1 MSQPIRLG
9 VRENWAQFS
18 LLVLVNAFVGAMVG
32 MERSILPA
40 IAEAD
45 FHLAARTAILS
56 FIVVFGVTKALTNY
70 FAGRWSD
77 RFGRKRVLVA
87 GWLVAAPVP
96 FLLMWAPSWSWILA
110 ANVLLGV
117 SQGLTWSTAVI
128 MKIDLAGPESRGLA
142 MGLNEFAGYFAV
154 ALSALATGFIASE
167 IGLRPEPFYLGV
179 GFVVLG
185 TALSVLAVRETRHH
199 VAHESK
205 LAGAAAYDTLSPR
218 EVLTRTTF
226 TDPDLSSVSQAGMVN
241 NLNDGMAWGLFP
253 LVFAAAH
260 LSIAE
265 IGALAAVYPAVWGL
279 AQLVTG
285 AWSDR
290 VGRKRLIVAGMWIQA
305 AGIVV
310 IALGATFAAFAAGAV
325 LLGLG
330 TALVYPTLLAAI
342 GDVAHPSW
350 RASAVGVYRLWRDM
364 GYAVGALLAGVV
376 ADAFGLS
383 AATLTIA
390 ALTFASGVVVA
401 VRMRET
407 LRRDPAEPAT
417 PPCIAPDALA
427 RTPGAVVI
435 DVRSPDEYAAGHVE
449 GAINIPLDA
458 LAMRRA
464 ELSRDAVLVTACGE
478 GGGRSE
484 RGAALLRELGF
495 ASARSL
501 CGGTAAWFARQSGA
515 LPARDG
521 AEPPPRARPIAPHVA
536 RGPGSP
542 APRSSR
548 PRGAW

>member
-1 MSQPIRLG
+1 MSKPAIQLG
-9 VRENWAQFS
+9 LRENWAQFS

-40 IAEAD
+40 IAED
-45 FHLAARTAILS
+45 EFQLAARTAILS

-77 RFGRKRVLVA
+77 RFGRKHVLIA

-117 SQGLTWSTAVI
+117 SQGLTWSTTVI
-128 MKIDLAGPESRGLA
+128 MKIDLAGPKNRGLA

-154 ALSALATGFIASE
+154 ALSALATGFIAAE
-167 IGLRPEPFYLGV
+167 VGLRPQPFYLGV
-179 GFVVLG
+179 GFVALG
-185 TALSVLAVRETRHH
+185 SLLSVFAVKETLHH

-205 LAGAAAYDTLSPR
+205 LAGTAEHDTLSQR
-218 EVLTRTTF
+218 EVITRTSF
-226 TDPDLSSVSQAGMVN
+226 TDRDLSSVSQAGMVN

-253 LVFAAAH
+253 LVFAAAGMS
-260 LSIAE
+260 LQQ
-265 IGALAAVYPAVWGL
+265 IGWLAAIYPAVWGMG
-279 AQLVTG
+279 QLVTG

-290 VGRKRLIVAGMWIQA
+290 IGRKGLIVAGMWTQA
-305 AGIVV
+305 GGILAV
-310 IALGATFAAFAAGAV
+310 ALGSGFWVFVLGAV

-330 TALVYPTLLAAI
+330 TAMVYPTLLAAI

-350 RASAVGVYRLWRDM
+350 RASSVGVYRLWRDM
-364 GYAVGALLAGVV
+364 GYAVGALLAGIV

-407 LRRDPAEPAT
+407 LRHDAPSEPSKPDT
-417 PPCIAPDALA
+417 SCIEPEALD
-427 RTPGAVVI
+427 RTGDAVVI
-435 DVRSPDEYAAGHVE
+435 DVRSPDEYAEAHVE
-449 GAINIPLDA
+449 GALNIPLDV
-458 LAMRRA
+458 LADRAA
-464 ELSRDAVLVTACGE
+464 ELSTDALLVTACGK

-484 RGAALLRELGF
+484 QGAALLRELGF
-495 ASARSL
+495 ASVRSL
-501 CGGTAAWFARQSGA
+501 CGGTSAWLARRP
-515 LPARDG
+515 LP
-521 AEPPPRARPIAPHVA
+521 
-536 RGPGSP
+536 S
-542 APRSSR
+542 
-548 PRGAW
+548 RGA